1 MGNESFK
8 KQGWNIIRV
17 RPFRGRYLTRRQ
29 AKEINDMLLNAQ
41 KPDRTALKKE
51 AEEFIEEFKVRR
63 AREEANE
70 ENEQVKD
77 IFRLKYYHIMKQP
90 KNS

>member
-1 MGNESFK
+1 M
-8 KQGWNIIRV
+8 RV
-17 RPFRGRYLTRRQ
+17 GPFAGKHLTRKQ

-51 AEEFIEEFKVRR
+51 AEEFIEEFKARR

-70 ENEQVKD
+70 ENE
-77 IFRLKYYHIMKQP
+77 
-90 KNS
+90 